1 MREQP
6 SQPNAPA
13 PGPLRALFG
22 AATSGLRGALES
34 RLGELLKDKE
44 LGWVLLWLPVTGA
57 ASTLWATV
65 TTLLKQRALLL
76 SRGELELGLSAEQL
90 ERLRGELVALWDAL
104 PAGMHWIEGAQRV
117 DELYEAWLKDAR
129 AVEVLLSVLGELEQ
143 RADALLLGVVSNIL
157 DDEVRLDPAQA
168 LRWLERADSLLKQV
182 LEEVILPRVLAM
194 GQPSS
199 PSRRPHSP
207 ADDEDHDG
215 DDLKRQ
221 EEE

>member
-1 MREQP
+1 MRDQP

-22 AATSGLRGALES
+22 AATQGLRGALES

-44 LGWVLLWLPVTGA
+44 LGWVLLWLPVAGA

-76 SRGELELGLSAEQL
+76 SRGELELGLNAEQL

-104 PAGMHWIEGAQRV
+104 PAGMHWLEGAQRV

-143 RADALLLGVVSNIL
+143 RADALLLGVVSSIL
-157 DDEVRLDPAQA
+157 DDEVRVDPAQA
-168 LRWLERADSLLKQV
+168 LRWLERADALLKQV
-182 LEEVILPRVLAM
+182 LEEVILPRVLAL

-199 PSRRPHSP
+199 PSRRP
-207 ADDEDHDG
+207 AARDEDDEDG